1 MEGPAVSQHP
11 SVIYGL
17 YPTPASAQRA
27 CDRLRAAGI
36 ADDLITVISSEPFE
50 EYGFSDRHKA
60 TWLYWIAGFGG
71 LVGLA
76 SGFGITYG
84 TSRAWPIET
93 GDMPIVALWPNI
105 IVMFECTMLGA
116 ILATVITLFL
126 TAKLPSR
133 EPRLYDPE
141 VSYGAVLVGIE
152 DPPHELLRTIEQ
164 TLRATGGRVK
174 TNLLTA

>member
-1 MEGPAVSQHP
+1 VSGRP

-17 YPTPASAQRA
+17 YPTPDSAQHA
-27 CDRLRAAGI
+27 FDRLRAAGI
-36 ADDLITVISSEPFE
+36 PDDLITVISSEPFE
-50 EYGFSDRHKA
+50 EYSFSDRHKA
-60 TWLYWIAGFGG
+60 TWLYWIAGLGG
-71 LVGLA
+71 LIGLTL
-76 SGFGITYG
+76 GFGIAYG

-93 GDMPIVALWPNI
+93 GGMPIVALWPSTI
-105 IVMFECTMLGA
+105 IMFECTMLAA
-116 ILATVITLFL
+116 ILATVITLFF

-152 DPPHELLRTIEQ
+152 DPPHDLLRTVEQ

-174 TNLLTA
+174 TDLLTA

>member
-1 MEGPAVSQHP
+1 VSRRS

-17 YPTPASAQRA
+17 YASPDSAQRA
-27 CDRLRAAGI
+27 YDRLRAAGI

-50 EYGFSDRHKA
+50 EYAFSHRHEA
-60 TWLYWIAGFGG
+60 TWLYWIAGLGG
-71 LVGLA
+71 LIGLTL
-76 SGFGITYG
+76 GFGITFG
-84 TSRAWPIET
+84 TSRAWPIQT
-93 GDMPIVALWPNI
+93 GDMPIVALWPNT

-133 EPRLYDPE
+133 EPRLYDPD

-152 DPPHELLRTIEQ
+152 DPPQDLLGIIEE

-174 TNLLTA
+174 TDLLTA

>member
-1 MEGPAVSQHP
+1 MNRHP

-17 YPTPASAQRA
+17 YPTPDSAQHA

-36 ADDLITVISSEPFE
+36 ADELITVISSEPFE
-50 EYGFSDRHKA
+50 EYDFSDRHKA
-60 TWLYWIAGFGG
+60 TWLYWIAGLGG
-71 LVGLA
+71 LIGLTL
-76 SGFGITYG
+76 GFGITYG

-93 GDMPIVALWPNI
+93 GGMPIVALWPNTI
-105 IVMFECTMLGA
+105 IMFECTMLAA

-152 DPPHELLRTIEQ
+152 DPPLDLLRTIEQ
-164 TLRATGGRVK
+164 TLRATGGHVK
-174 TNLLTA
+174 TDLLTA